1 MRQKALIA
9 LKCLG
14 IMAREQRTMHSD
26 ELSKVAAMPPMFTRK
41 VLQDLTHFGIL
52 KSMRGPAGG
61 FSLIRP
67 AATIADVMTA
77 CGEDPADLSY
87 VGAEAFGAAL
97 LYRRNTTMADLAKK
111 ARGRGVAA

>member
-26 ELSKVAAMPPMFTRK
+26 ELSAEAAMPPIFTRK
-41 VLQDLTHFGIL
+41 VLQDLTHYGIL
-52 KSMRGPAGG
+52 TSMRGPAGG
-61 FSLIRP
+61 FSLVKP
-67 AATIADVMTA
+67 AATIADVMKA
-77 CGEDPADLSY
+77 CGEDPAELQY
-87 VGAEAFGAAL
+87 VGAEAFNAAV